1 MFKHYIFVFFIATIN
16 TKDSFYFIM
25 NQPVSN
31 ISSKRWLHIL
41 CAAILLIS
49 FFLPWLN
56 WAGKPV
62 SGYTMP
68 MGGFFSLSEKV
79 GGPENPF
86 PQFSFSFYLFWLIPV
101 LAILIIALVIL
112 KKKAAITSFVAG
124 ALSLSLLTV
133 YFLFSRTLLD
143 FGVGIKVSSMIKAGF
158 YVQALAAMLLI
169 ITAFPVKQMVSKI
182 IWLLIGPVFA
192 YGAYAV
198 GEKYIMSET
207 HAATENVK
215 ADYTVNSADLIKEFL
230 TTDTATNRKY
240 LDKTMVVNGNTS
252 AIEILADSTSTI
264 RFEDSTGSYA
274 IFSLEKSELPRV
286 KNIKAGDP
294 VSLKGVC
301 SGSIFSEILGTTSIS
316 FKRAILNLK

>member
-1 MFKHYIFVFFIATIN
+1 
-16 TKDSFYFIM
+16 M
-25 NQPVSN
+25 NQPASN
-31 ISSKRWLHIL
+31 IASQKWLHIL
-41 CAAILLIS
+41 CSAILLIS
-49 FFLPWLN
+49 FFLPWLS
-56 WAGKPV
+56 WAGNPV

-101 LAILIIALVIL
+101 LAILIIAIVIL
-112 KKKAAITSFVAG
+112 KKKAALASFVAG
-124 ALSLSLLTV
+124 ALSLALLTV

-143 FGVGIKVSSMIKAGF
+143 FGVGTKVSSMIKASF
-158 YVQALAAMLLI
+158 YVQALAAILLI
-169 ITAFPVKQMVSKI
+169 ITAFPVKRMVTKL

-192 YGAYAV
+192 YGAYTV

-207 HAATENVK
+207 HSATENVK
-215 ADYTVNSADLIKEFL
+215 ADYTVNSVDLIKEFL
-230 TTDTATNRKY
+230 ANDTATNRKY

-252 AIEILADSTSTI
+252 AVEILADSTSTI
-264 RFEDSTGSYA
+264 RFADSTGSYA

-286 KNIKAGDP
+286 KNIKTGDP

>member
-1 MFKHYIFVFFIATIN
+1 
-16 TKDSFYFIM
+16 M
-25 NQPVSN
+25 NQSASN
-31 ISSKRWLHIL
+31 IALKKWLHIL
-41 CAAILLIS
+41 CAAVLLIS

-56 WAGKPV
+56 WAGSAV

-86 PQFSFSFYLFWLIPV
+86 PQFSFSFYIFWLIPV
-101 LAILIIALVIL
+101 LAIMVIALVLL
-112 KKKAAITSFVAG
+112 KKKAFPASFGAG
-124 ALSLSLLTV
+124 ALSLSLLSV

-143 FGVGIKVSSMIKAGF
+143 FGVGTKVSSMIKAGF
-158 YVQALAAMLLI
+158 YVQALAAIFLI
-169 ITAFPVKQMVSKI
+169 ITAFPVKRMVTKL

-192 YGAYAV
+192 YGAYMM

-207 HAATENVK
+207 HSATENVK

-230 TTDTATNRKY
+230 ANDTATNRKY
-240 LDKTMVVNGNTS
+240 LDKTMVINGNIS

-264 RFEDSTGSYA
+264 RFVDSTGSYA
-274 IFSLEKSELPRV
+274 IFSLEKSELPQV
-286 KNIKAGDP
+286 KNIKTGDP

-301 SGSIFSEILGTTSIS
+301 SGCIFSEILGTTSIS
-316 FKRAILNLK
+316 FKRAILNKKYSAVADDK